1 MNERI
6 RQLAEQAGA
15 FADIQYNKQT
25 RATFYTNKS
34 VEEFFREK
42 FAELIVEECADIAY
56 KTSWDDLVHGY
67 GQAVI
72 PLHLHNTIKQH
83 FGVEECRGWVC
94 PKCGVDRTKD
104 VCPQGHMAA
113 VEGKCPMIGLAQ

>member
-6 RQLAEQAGA
+6 KKLYDQACA

-42 FAELIVEECADIAY
+42 FAELIVRECAKRVDYWESRQGEHTDDIL
-56 KTSWDDLVHGY
+56 K
-67 GQAVI
+67 
-72 PLHLHNTIKQH
+72 H
-83 FGVEECRGWVC
+83 FGVEE
-94 PKCGVDRTKD
+94 
-104 VCPQGHMAA
+104 
-113 VEGKCPMIGLAQ
+113 

>member
-6 RQLAEQAGA
+6 KQLAEQACA

-42 FAELIVEECADIAY
+42 FAELIVQECLNQCYNRGMDDELYAGQLKAATYIEEY
-56 KTSWDDLVHGY
+56 
-67 GQAVI
+67 
-72 PLHLHNTIKQH
+72 
-83 FGVEECRGWVC
+83 FGVEE
-94 PKCGVDRTKD
+94 
-104 VCPQGHMAA
+104 
-113 VEGKCPMIGLAQ
+113 

>member
-6 RQLAEQAGA
+6 RELAEQACA

-42 FAELIVEECADIAY
+42 FAELIVKECRTVIVELY
-56 KTSWDDLVHGY
+56 RKTSLELCG
-67 GQAVI
+67 
-72 PLHLHNTIKQH
+72 PLLTADEEIVKHF
-83 FGVEECRGWVC
+83 FGVEE
-94 PKCGVDRTKD
+94 
-104 VCPQGHMAA
+104 
-113 VEGKCPMIGLAQ
+113 